1 MKDQAG
7 MMIKESLE
15 RAVEIA
21 RELERRKS
29 TNRLLD
35 YKPYDYQM
43 KFHNSNATQ
52 RLLMAGNRVGKSLSG
67 AMEMAI
73 HLTGKYP
80 DWWEGRKFGRPI
92 RAWAGGVSNETTRDV
107 CQKELVGQPD
117 DPSAK
122 GTGSLP
128 LDDIGETVRKAGVPN
143 AMNSLVVRHITGG
156 WSRLGFKAYEMGREK
171 WMGEQVDVIWLD
183 EEPPASI
190 YSQALT
196 RTADK
201 GGSVYMTFTPEQGMT
216 QIIAQFINDIKKGQ
230 EMIQA
235 GWDDAPHMTKLIRDQ
250 ILQALPPHERKMREK
265 GIPQL
270 GSGLVFPIVEEEI
283 LCDPIDIPNHWPRL
297 CGIDFGWDHPT
308 ACVWIA
314 WDRDVDTVYVYDSYS
329 MRQETIPIHA
339 SAINARG
346 KWISVIWPQDGRQA
360 DKGSGKNLTE
370 QYKKEGVNM
379 CHDWFTNPP
388 QQGMK
393 DGTGGNSVEAGIME
407 MLTRMQTKRLKIF
420 KNQSK
425 LLEELRMY
433 HRKDGKIV
441 PINDDL
447 ISAMRYCIMSL
458 RKTRVKDYEPIQQYT
473 DSEFN
478 VFA

>member
-1 MKDQAG
+1 M
-7 MMIKESLE
+7 KESLE

-35 YKPYDYQM
+35 YKPYDYQI

-80 DWWEGRKFGRPI
+80 EWWEGRKFGRPI

-117 DPSAK
+117 DPSAR
-122 GTGSLP
+122 GTGSVP

-156 WSRLGFKAYEMGREK
+156 WSRLGFKAYEMGKEK

-230 EMIQA
+230 ELIQA
-235 GWDDAPHMTKLIRDQ
+235 GWDDAPHMTMEVRDQ

-283 LCDPIDIPNHWPRL
+283 LCDPIEIPTHWPRL

-329 MRQETIPIHA
+329 MRQETVPVHA

-346 KWISVIWPQDGRQA
+346 KWIPVIWPQDGRQA

-370 QYKKEGVNM
+370 QYKKESVNM

-425 LLEELRMY
+425 MLEELRMY

-458 RKTRVKDYEPIQQYT
+458 RKTRIKDYEPTQQYT